1 MHVIDSELNS
11 QESLDDNIVINST
24 SSSSDDDSFSPTVN
38 SLNSFNLQPKD
49 GDYSKFKRQLEC
61 DLRIG
66 SAYYIGT
73 SANPSFTISDSSA
86 QDVNGG
92 QNTRSRAFMR
102 HPFNLLLAREQGDI
116 GPSSKSRRLRYRAS
130 RWITDGSQRF
140 DGLQIYGHRQKG
152 ALYPDSQTFQ
162 ENVQGS
168 LWAVTRLHLEN
179 KFECHRGCVNTLNF
193 NSRGNLIAS
202 GSDDL
207 KVVVTNWITGEQAWS
222 YRTGH
227 CSNIFHVKFIPESND
242 LQIVSCGCDSE
253 VRLAHL
259 SPTGGLACPTR
270 LLVKH
275 NRACHKLSI
284 PNGEPNIV
292 LSAGADG
299 RVFSTDLRIP
309 KAHRLLWLPFS
320 EFFSIA
326 SNPSR
331 SHELALCGRSESIVR
346 IYDRRKIDKGDPNSG
361 LLHTIGADHL
371 RGNRRQSDGNNVVQ
385 ANRQLINSCRNR
397 FRSSIDSDSDS
408 DSDSNNLLN
417 SLSVQ
422 LGRRIRAVLNGL
434 RGRARA
440 ALLLGNNSEDSFSTD
455 PSYNFEVT
463 KYSVTAAVYSAQGD
477 AILLSYNDE
486 NIYLFDVNQSNKPY
500 LHKYSG
506 HRNMQTIV
514 GATFFG
520 PNSEYV
526 VSGSD
531 DGYFY
536 LWDRESEGIIQ
547 WLHADIDGA
556 VNVIE
561 SHPTLPVLASAGLD
575 YDFK

>member
-1 MHVIDSELNS
+1 MI
-11 QESLDDNIVINST
+11 I
-24 SSSSDDDSFSPTVN
+24 
-38 SLNSFNLQPKD
+38 
-49 GDYSKFKRQLEC
+49 SKQLEC

-66 SAYYIGT
+66 SAYHIGT
-73 SANPSFTISDSSA
+73 SVNPLFNLSSSCI
-86 QDVNGG
+86 
-92 QNTRSRAFMR
+92 QNNDGTSTRSRAFIR

-130 RWITDGSQRF
+130 RWTTEGSQRF
-140 DGLQIYGHRQKG
+140 DGLQIYGCRSKG
-152 ALYPDSQTFQ
+152 ALYPDAQTFQ
-162 ENVQGS
+162 ESVQGS

-179 KFECHRGCVNTLNF
+179 KFECHRGCVNALNF

-227 CSNIFHVKFIPESND
+227 CMNIFHVKFIPESND
-242 LQIVSCGCDSE
+242 LQIVSCACDSE
-253 VRLAHL
+253 VRLAQL

-275 NRACHKLSI
+275 SRACHKLSI

-299 RVFSTDLRIP
+299 QVFSTDLRIP
-309 KAHRLLWLPFS
+309 KAHKLLWLPFS

-326 SNPSR
+326 SNPTR
-331 SHELALCGRSESIVR
+331 PHEFALCGRSESIVR
-346 IYDRRKIDKGDPNSG
+346 IYDRRKIDKRDPNSG

-371 RGNRRQSDGNNVVQ
+371 RGDRRSSNENGVVQVNRR
-385 ANRQLINSCRNR
+385 LINSCRSR
-397 FRSSIDSDSDS
+397 LHSSISSDSDSDS
-408 DSDSNNLLN
+408 DSDSNHLLN

-440 ALLLGNNSEDSFSTD
+440 ALLMGNNDDTLRTD

-477 AILLSYNDE
+477 GMQIL
-486 NIYLFDVNQSNKPY
+486 
-500 LHKYSG
+500 
-506 HRNMQTIV
+506 
-514 GATFFG
+514 
-520 PNSEYV
+520 
-526 VSGSD
+526 
-531 DGYFY
+531 
-536 LWDRESEGIIQ
+536 
-547 WLHADIDGA
+547 
-556 VNVIE
+556 
-561 SHPTLPVLASAGLD
+561 
-575 YDFK
+575 